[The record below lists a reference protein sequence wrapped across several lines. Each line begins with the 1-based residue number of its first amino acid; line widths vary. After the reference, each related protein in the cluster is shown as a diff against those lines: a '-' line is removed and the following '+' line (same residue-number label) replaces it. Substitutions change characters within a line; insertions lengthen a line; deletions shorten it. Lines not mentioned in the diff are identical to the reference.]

1 MMRVFIMRYLQYLM
15 LASILLI
22 PGWAVAQFEDC
33 DSARNNGSN
42 IARTVVSSTY
52 NTLACSPA
60 GLAQAEVTL
69 TTLFQAP
76 PGMSTGDPQ
85 LQACWYLGY
94 HQGAMTQLIIE
105 YGQCE
110 FQCIEVETIGRLSAS
125 IFVSLYNALSTALIP
140 EYVEDVFLLRPSNTC
155 TFGDEAEAAC
165 QMQVADVVAASG
177 APQALIDVMTAKV
190 CLEPIV
196 GMPLP

>member
-1 MMRVFIMRYLQYLM
+1 MVAGM
-15 LASILLI
+15 LLI

-33 DSARNNGSN
+33 DSARNNGNN

-52 NTLACSPA
+52 NTLACSQA
-60 GLAQAEVTL
+60 GLAQAEQIL
-69 TTLFQAP
+69 ATLFQAP
-76 PGMSTGDPQ
+76 PSMSTSNAQ

-110 FQCIEVETIGRLSAS
+110 FQCIEVDTVGKLSGS
-125 IFVSLYNALSTALIP
+125 IFVSLYTALSTDLTP
-140 EYVEDVFLLRPSNTC
+140 EFVADVFQLRPGNMC
-155 TFGDEAEAAC
+155 TFGDAAESAC
-165 QMQVADVVAASG
+165 QMEVASVVTSADAPAALTDVLNA
-177 APQALIDVMTAKV
+177 QV

-196 GMPLP
+196 GAPAP

>member
-1 MMRVFIMRYLQYLM
+1 MRAFIMRCTWSVIAVSM
-15 LASILLI
+15 LLI
-22 PGWAVAQFEDC
+22 PGWAVAQFSDC

-60 GLAQAEVTL
+60 GLEQAEETL
-69 TTLFQAP
+69 ALLFQAP
-76 PGMSTGDPQ
+76 PSMPVDDPL

-105 YGQCE
+105 NGQCE
-110 FQCIEVETIGRLSAS
+110 FQCIEVETIGKLSAS
-125 IFVSLYNALSTALIP
+125 IFVGLYKTLTTTLTP
-140 EYVEDVFLLRPSNTC
+140 EYVEGVFQLRPSNTC
-155 TFGDEAEAAC
+155 TFGDDAESAC
-165 QMQVADVVAASG
+165 QMEVASVVTPADAPAALTDVLNA
-177 APQALIDVMTAKV
+177 QI

-196 GMPLP
+196 GAPAP

>member
-1 MMRVFIMRYLQYLM
+1 MRAFIMRRM
-15 LASILLI
+15 WSVIAVSMLLI

-52 NTLACSPA
+52 NTLACSQA
-60 GLAQAEVTL
+60 GLAQAEATL
-69 TTLFQAP
+69 AMLFQTP
-76 PGMSTGDPQ
+76 PSTPAGDPL

-105 YGQCE
+105 YGQCD
-110 FQCIEVETIGRLSAS
+110 FQCIEVETISTLAAS
-125 IFVSLYNALSTALIP
+125 IFVGLYNTLTTTLTP
-140 EYVEDVFLLRPSNTC
+140 EFVEGVFQLRPSNTC

-165 QMQVADVVAASG
+165 QTKVAEVVASSA
-177 APQALIDVMTAKV
+177 APPALTEVLTAKV
-190 CLEPIV
+190 CLEPII
-196 GMPLP
+196 GTLQP

>member
-1 MMRVFIMRYLQYLM
+1 MRAFIMRCM
-15 LASILLI
+15 WSVMVVSILLI
-22 PGWAVAQFEDC
+22 PGWAAAQFEDC

-60 GLAQAEVTL
+60 GLAQAVQML
-69 TTLFQAP
+69 TILFQAP
-76 PGMSTGDPQ
+76 PSMSTSDPH

-105 YGQCE
+105 YGQCD
-110 FQCIEVETIGRLSAS
+110 FQCIEVEPIGKLSAS
-125 IFVSLYNALSTALIP
+125 IFVSLYTALSTALTP
-140 EYVEDVFLLRPSNTC
+140 EFVADVFQLRPSNTC

-165 QMQVADVVAASG
+165 QMQVTDVIAPSAAP
-177 APQALIDVMTAKV
+177 AALTNVLSEQV

-196 GMPLP
+196 EMPLP